1 MRFDLRPAQ
10 KPIIKTAHAN
20 RWVGANGGEVA
31 VDVPSK
37 ETDPLVARVVE
48 REGPCPRTQST
59 FIIIAMIAVATAFIV
74 LTVIMVSV
82 RSTALHVGTVI
93 RQPLSEVLNISVHAA
108 EDVGATL
115 ENVLGMSDGTRM
127 ITDYSTAEIIAMVNS
142 TKNIVTRM
150 EAMLAHP
157 NVNLELVPRIG

>member
-10 KPIIKTAHAN
+10 TPIIKVAHAN
-20 RWVGANGGEVA
+20 RWVGAKGGEVA

-48 REGPCPRTQST
+48 REGPCPRAQSA

-82 RSTALHVGTVI
+82 RSTVTHASSVI
-93 RQPLSEVLNISVHAA
+93 KQPLNEVLNISVHAA
-108 EDVGATL
+108 QDVGATL
-115 ENVLGMSDGTRM
+115 ENVLGMSDGSRM
-127 ITDYSTAEIIAMVNS
+127 VTDYSAGEIIEMVNS

-157 NVNLELVPRIG
+157 NLNLELVPRIG